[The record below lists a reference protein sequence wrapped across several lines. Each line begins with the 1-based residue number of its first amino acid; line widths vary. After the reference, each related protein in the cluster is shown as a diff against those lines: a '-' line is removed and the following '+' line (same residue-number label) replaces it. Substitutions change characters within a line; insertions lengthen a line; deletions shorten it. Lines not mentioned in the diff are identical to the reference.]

1 MWSTFQSSHVMAK
14 GVRYIKFQS
23 LVFFE
28 WPKTTLEMGTLNLN
42 KNWIDNVMYNE
53 RMFHP
58 GDFGVWLFEYTH
70 INKRILTTWC

>member
-53 RMFHP
+53 KNVSSRWL
-58 GDFGVWLFEYTH
+58 GGVTIWVYTY
-70 INKRILTTWC
+70 K